1 MSAFDQRHRAKV
13 QQDHAVDEGLL
24 LLLVGLVLAAAL
36 VVAIGASRAG
46 VPSLVA
52 FLGLGMLLGSD
63 GIGGIEFDDPMI
75 ARRVGVAG
83 LAAILFEGGLSTSW
97 RRLREI
103 AGAALSLSTI
113 GVLVTTVLTGVTA
126 HALFG
131 LSWLASFLLGA
142 VVSSTDAAAV
152 FATLRF
158 TRIRRRLARTLE
170 AETGGND
177 PVAIA
182 LTLGL
187 IAWIEHKHT
196 GVGPLSLSIL
206 RQLGLGLAVGV
217 ALGGAATWAFARLP
231 TSIGTFAPVASV
243 AAASLAFGAADELGG
258 SGFLAVYL
266 VGLAVG
272 STPSRYRRQ
281 LVAFHEGLAFLAQV
295 VMFVVLGLLVFPHRL
310 PSVAGDGLVLAAVLM
325 VVVRPLAVWIST
337 AFSSFTARER
347 ALLGWAGLRGAVPI
361 VLGTFVLSSG
371 IAHAGTIFN
380 AVFFVVLVSVIVQG
394 TTFEWAAGK
403 LGVVSAAAPVQ
414 APPIEVH
421 ERGSL
426 DLVDFVVAPDHSIDG
441 AAVRELGLPRTALI
455 AVVSRGGESIPPR
468 GSTIVRAGDRL
479 HVLVPHTHR
488 PDLEDVFARWR
499 RRV

>member
-1 MSAFDQRHRAKV
+1 
-13 QQDHAVDEGLL
+13 VDEGLL
-24 LLLVGLVLAAAL
+24 LLLVGLVLTAAL

-46 VPSLVA
+46 VPALVA

-63 GIGGIEFDDPMI
+63 GIGGVDFDDATL

-103 AGAALSLSTI
+103 AGAALSLSTV
-113 GVLVTTVLTGVTA
+113 GVVVTTILTGVAA
-126 HALFG
+126 HALFDV
-131 LSWLASFLLGA
+131 SWLASFLLGA

-196 GVGPLSLSIL
+196 GIGPLGFSIV
-206 RQLGLGLAVGV
+206 RQLGLGLVVGV
-217 ALGGAATWAFARLP
+217 GLGAAATWAFARLP

-243 AAASLAFGAADELGG
+243 AAAALAYGAADELGG

-281 LVAFHEGLAFLAQV
+281 LVTFHEGLAFLAQV
-295 VMFVVLGLLVFPHRL
+295 VMFVVLGLLVFPHKL
-310 PSVAGDGLVLAAVLM
+310 PSVAVDGLVLALVLM
-325 VVVRPLAVWIST
+325 VVIRPLAVWIST
-337 AFSSFTARER
+337 AFSSFSARER

-371 IAHAGTIFN
+371 IEHAGTIFN
-380 AVFFVVLVSVIVQG
+380 AVFFVVLFSVIVQG
-394 TTFEWAAGK
+394 TTFEWAAGR
-403 LGVVSAAAPVQ
+403 LGVVSAAPPVQ
-414 APPIEVH
+414 TPPLEVH

-426 DLVDFVVAPDHSIDG
+426 ELVDFVVAPDHAIVGS
-441 AAVRELGLPRTALI
+441 AVRELGLPRTALI
-455 AVVSRGGESIPPR
+455 AVVSRGNESIPPR
-468 GSTIVRAGDRL
+468 GSTILRAGDRL
-479 HVLVPHTHR
+479 YVLA
-488 PDLEDVFARWR
+488 PDTSRAELEDVFARWR
-499 RRV
+499 RRI